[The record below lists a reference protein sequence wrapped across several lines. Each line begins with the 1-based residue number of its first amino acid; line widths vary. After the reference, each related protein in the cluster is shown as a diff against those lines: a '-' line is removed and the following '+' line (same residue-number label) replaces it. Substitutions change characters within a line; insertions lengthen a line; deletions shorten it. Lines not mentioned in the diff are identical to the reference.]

1 MWEDPGD
8 LWSYLGLAIVSVA
21 LIVFTLRWPHGDR
34 GLKKVKSY
42 LDFYLPAEG
51 EN

>member
-21 LIVFTLRWPHGDR
+21 LIVLHTTLATW
-34 GLKKVKSY
+34 
-42 LDFYLPAEG
+42 
-51 EN
+51 